1 MITGVSLNTA
11 LAQRDG
17 DAFRTHSPYTLYG
30 LGDMYRPGGIANKA
44 MGGINYGVRDP
55 LAINSHN
62 PAALSIQDSLVV
74 MLDFGVGTKNTY
86 SKTSTSKTS
95 NNNLYFDYVDFSLK
109 ISKGLTVN
117 VGLTPISD
125 VGYDIERKET
135 DPAQIYQYGDIKYS
149 YIGEGGVNQLHWG
162 AGYKLLQKLSV
173 GVNMHYYFGSI
184 NRFSSTEFETSST
197 FQNIYFDSK
206 TRISKVGF
214 TFGAQYHTRLNNST
228 FLTLGALYQ
237 PKTELSTRK
246 EETTISIGDLA
257 SDTTR
262 SNATNVKGIFM
273 PETFGFGFTV
283 RKTDKFVFGADYT
296 YQDWSNFNVD
306 VFSHAFSF
314 NTEKSHIFNVGFEY
328 TPRINNIK
336 NNLKRWNYRVGLRYA
351 KTHMNCNGK
360 DINEQSVSMGVGI
373 PLARRL
379 GSKINAAV
387 EVGQRGTTSNGLIKE
402 TFVTFSLGIN
412 IFDIWF
418 QKFQFN

>member
-17 DAFRTHSPYTLYG
+17 DAFRTYSPYTLYG
-30 LGDMYRPGGIANKA
+30 LGDMYRHGGIANKA
-44 MGGINYGVRDP
+44 MGGINYGMRDP
-55 LAINSHN
+55 LAINSYN

-74 MLDFGVGTKNTY
+74 MLDFGLGSKSTY

-109 ISKGLTVN
+109 ISRGLTVN
-117 VGLTPISD
+117 VGLSPISD

-135 DPAQIYQYGDIKYS
+135 DPVQILLYGDTKYS
-149 YIGEGGVNQLHWG
+149 YAGEGGVNQLHWG
-162 AGYKLLQKLSV
+162 AGYKLLPKLSL

-184 NRFSSTEFETSST
+184 NRFSSIEFETDAT
-197 FQNIYFDSK
+197 RNNIYSESK
-206 TRISKVGF
+206 TRISKIGF
-214 TFGAQYHTRLNNST
+214 TFGAQYHTRLNSST

-237 PKTELSTRK
+237 PKTELSSRK

-262 SNATNVKGIFM
+262 SNSTNVKGIFM

-283 RKTDKFVFGADYT
+283 RKTDKLVFGADYT

-306 VFSHAFSF
+306 ALSHAFSF
-314 NTEKSHIFNVGFEY
+314 NTGKSHIINLGFEY
-328 TPRINNIK
+328 TPRMNNIK
-336 NNLKRWNYRVGLRYA
+336 NNFKRWNYRAGIRYA
-351 KTHMNCNGK
+351 KTFMNCNGQ
-360 DINEQSVSMGVGI
+360 DINEQSVSLGVGI

-379 GSKINAAV
+379 GSKINASV
-387 EVGQRGTTSNGLIKE
+387 EVGQRGTITNGLIKE